1 MSKDVSLHSTA
12 ICSKIMVD
20 FDVLAPKGELQ
31 MGVVTSLIAAASS
44 VEQLTILQHP
54 LVETFLR
61 LKWSKL
67 RAFFFTL
74 VFIHALL
81 VLSLSGYSITIQ
93 YHQADCTPLRRILA
107 PCSTV
112 IFLHYTIQVL
122 MVPKLV
128 CNWNKKI
135 NKIRYKH

>member
-1 MSKDVSLHSTA
+1 M
-12 ICSKIMVD
+12 
-20 FDVLAPKGELQ
+20 LAPKGELQ

-54 LVETFLR
+54 LVETFLW

-67 RAFFFTL
+67 RIFFFTL

-93 YHQADCTPLRRILA
+93 YHQTDCTPLRRILA
-107 PCSTV
+107 SCST
-112 IFLHYTIQVL
+112 IILLHYTIQVL
-122 MVPKLV
+122 MVP
-128 CNWNKKI
+128 
-135 NKIRYKH
+135 